1 MSAFY
6 SKMQRTATKLLTKFG
21 KPQHIQYTF
30 TVGATEDEDFG
41 GTVGGTPTTENLI
54 GVVTKV
60 SDSLLGSMVDGK
72 TIISS
77 DRVVIVDSRVKP
89 EKPGQLKIAGEP
101 WNIIGLTD
109 IDPAGQPIVYK
120 VVCRGA

>member
-41 GTVGGTPTTENLI
+41 GTTGGTPKTENLI
-54 GVVTKV
+54 GVVVKID
-60 SDSLLGSMVDGK
+60 DSLLGSDLDGK
-72 TIISS
+72 TIVSS
-77 DRVVIVDSRVKP
+77 DRMVIVDSRIKP
-89 EKPGQLKIAGEP
+89 ESPGLLV
-101 WNIIGLTD
+101 IGGKEWTILGGVD
-109 IDPAGQPIVYK
+109 INPAGTPVVYK
-120 VVCRGA
+120 VVCRGT